1 MLMVKKIK
9 IGRRFAK
16 WLRSLFNTSFDNRF
30 EAFVQSL
37 FEIEGL
43 KEILSDVSRG
53 MLTAFQIRTII
64 ELTTL
69 KSNLLNKYIPDAV
82 QSANSVKKA
91 AKSSKYRQYF
101 LKVNFDDSVHEVIRL
116 GYVNI
121 FHKLEGFRDEL
132 IALVNERG
140 RELFNKDVDIAAYLI
155 RVHKFEIGH
164 PKNYPETIRRI
175 QWICNCVKHYGG
187 YPKKKNP
194 PDTCKGMD
202 MTKKIELPKEDLE
215 RDIDFLIEFTTR
227 LFLCATLALGCVRLE
242 EIFDNSDPATKDKL
256 LPSIALIMTI
266 AVVYLHSLQDEE
278 NDNFAAKWESFIV
291 GWADLQKRKSPA
303 KS

>member
-1 MLMVKKIK
+1 MPKKSND
-9 IGRRFAK
+9 RNRFTG
-16 WLRSLFNTSFDNRF
+16 WLRKLFNTSFDNRF
-30 EAFVQSL
+30 EAFVLSL

-53 MLTAFQIRTII
+53 RLTAFQIRTII
-64 ELTTL
+64 EMTAL
-69 KSNLLNKYIPDAV
+69 KSTLLNKYIPDAV
-82 QSANSVKKA
+82 RSANSVKKQA
-91 AKSSKYRQYF
+91 QKSKYRQYF

-116 GYVNI
+116 GYVNM
-121 FHKLEGFRDEL
+121 FHKLEGFRGEL
-132 IALVNERG
+132 ITLINERG

-155 RVHKFEIGH
+155 RVHKFEINH
-164 PKNYPETIRRI
+164 PENYPETIRRI
-175 QWICNCVKHYGG
+175 NWICNCVKHYGG

-202 MTKKIELPKEDLE
+202 VTKKIVLSKEDLE
-215 RDIDFLIEFTTR
+215 RDIDFLIGFTTR

-256 LPSIALIMTI
+256 LPSVGLIITI
-266 AVVYLHSLQDEE
+266 AVVYLHSLKDEE
-278 NDNFAAKWESFIV
+278 NDNFAEKWESFIV
-291 GWADLQKRKSPA
+291 GWADLQKRKSSA

>member
-1 MLMVKKIK
+1 MPKKSND
-9 IGRRFAK
+9 RNRFTG
-16 WLRSLFNTSFDNRF
+16 WLRKLFNTSFDNRF
-30 EAFVQSL
+30 EAFVLSL

-53 MLTAFQIRTII
+53 RLTAFQIRTII
-64 ELTTL
+64 EMTAL
-69 KSNLLNKYIPDAV
+69 KSTLLNKYIPDAV
-82 QSANSVKKA
+82 RSANSVKKQA
-91 AKSSKYRQYF
+91 QKSKYRQYF

-116 GYVNI
+116 GYVNM
-121 FHKLEGFRDEL
+121 FHKLEGFRGEL
-132 IALVNERG
+132 ITLINERG

-155 RVHKFEIGH
+155 RVHKFEINH
-164 PKNYPETIRRI
+164 PENYPETIRRI
-175 QWICNCVKHYGG
+175 NWICNCVKHYGG

-202 MTKKIELPKEDLE
+202 VTKKIVLSKEDLE
-215 RDIDFLIEFTTR
+215 RDIDFLIGFTTR

-256 LPSIALIMTI
+256 LPSVGLIITI
-266 AVVYLHSLQDEE
+266 AVVYLHSHKDEE
-278 NDNFAAKWESFIV
+278 NDNFAEKWESFIV
-291 GWADLQKRKSPA
+291 GWADLQKRKSSA